1 MNNAS
6 RTFRMVA
13 GVDEVGRG
21 PLAGPVVAA
30 AVVLDARR
38 PIAGLRDSKA
48 LSEPRRVALAREVRR
63 HALGFAVGFATV
75 EEIDRLNILQA
86 SLLAMERAVARLPI
100 TPDVILVDG
109 NRAPAFANLPGWV
122 TVEAIVRGDATVPAI
137 SAASIVG
144 KVCRDRLLRRM
155 HRRFPQY
162 DFASNKGYPTAAHLQ
177 ALEQFGVTEVHRMSF
192 APVRR
197 IVSEGS
203 A

>member
-1 MNNAS
+1 MS
-6 RTFRMVA
+6 TPTPHPVVVA

-48 LSEPRRVALAREVRR
+48 LSESRRVELAREVRR
-63 HALGFAVGFATV
+63 HSIGFAIGFATV

-100 TPDVILVDG
+100 VPDLILVDG
-109 NRAPAFANLPGWV
+109 NRPPRFADLPPAV
-122 TVEAIVRGDATVPAI
+122 RIETVVRGDATVPEI
-137 SAASIVG
+137 SAASIIG

-155 HRRFPQY
+155 HRRFPEY
-162 DFASNKGYPTAAHLQ
+162 GFASNKGYPTATHLQ
-177 ALEQFGVTEVHRMSF
+177 ALERFGVTEVHRLSF

-197 IVSEGS
+197 ILS
-203 A
+203 AR